1 MSFFK
6 PELAAVVER
15 DPRFSYEAYE
25 FLFQALLHTQK
36 RLGREPSPAL
46 AEGEAAIEPKHHVS
60 GPELLEGV
68 RMLALQE
75 FGLMART
82 VFRMWGIA
90 RTDDFGDM
98 VFNLVEAELLSKTP
112 GDRRE
117 DFCNVYDLD
126 EALVNGYRVQLDV
139 NP

>member
-1 MSFFK
+1 M
-6 PELAAVVER
+6 
-15 DPRFSYEAYE
+15 
-25 FLFQALLHTQK
+25 HTQK

-46 AEGEAAIEPKHHVS
+46 AEGEAASEPKHHVS